1 MMFEVLFPFFFFL
14 RGGVTKEKRKRDQTV
29 VANRV

>member
-1 MMFEVLFPFFFFL
+1 MMFEVLFPFFFKG
-14 RGGVTKEKRKRDQTV
+14 GGVTKEKRKRDQTV